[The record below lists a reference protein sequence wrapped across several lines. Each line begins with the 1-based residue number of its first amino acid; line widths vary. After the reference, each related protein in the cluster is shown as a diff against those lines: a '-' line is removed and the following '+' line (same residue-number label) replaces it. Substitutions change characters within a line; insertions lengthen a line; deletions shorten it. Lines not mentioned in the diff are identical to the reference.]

1 MKNKKIIY
9 CILGVIGITAL
20 WFLVFNVRSMQIDSE
35 IESMSQVDNL
45 VDNYTLKTIT
55 DIKAVVKGVNIE
67 LHELENLE
75 EVPVT
80 LGVVVTYDDGS
91 VVEKSA
97 YISYTDVS
105 IPEYIDNEYG
115 RILLPD
121 SWYKE

>member
-1 MKNKKIIY
+1 MKNKKIVY
-9 CILGVIGITAL
+9 CILGVIGVTAL
-20 WFLVFNVRSMQIDSE
+20 WFLVFNVRSMQIDNE
-35 IESMSQVDNL
+35 VESMSQVDNL
-45 VDNYTLKTIT
+45 VDNYTSKTIT

-75 EVPVT
+75 EIPVT
-80 LGVVVTYDDGS
+80 LGVVVTYDDDS